1 MSDSVVKS
9 LLQGKPIKHPLHP
22 MIVHLPIGLFV
33 MSFILDVASY
43 VGHGSV
49 NLVRGSYYLMAG
61 GVAMGL
67 VASIPGFVDW
77 LDIRDDH
84 RSKGLGAWHMS
95 LNLVVLAV
103 YGVNLYARW
112 WKLDYFKCDVALC
125 VTSVVAL
132 GILFVSGYIGGMMV
146 YHDGIGVGRHRRHT
160 PKPLR
165 TIVLSAADS
174 PDGYVTVPDAQTIE
188 DGKTL
193 RLDIDGTVIALAK
206 VNGEYYAFQDFC
218 THRCGPLSEGSFQYG
233 QVMCPWHRS
242 CFDMSTGQVI
252 HGPAKVP
259 IKTYAVSII
268 DGQVRIK
275 LREGAAPAPAA
286 RSAEAHARLSE
297 RPWKLEQSEMERRAA
312 KAEPSSSQE
321 SASAR
326 SNNLV

>member
-1 MSDSVVKS
+1 MSENIAKN
-9 LLQGKPIKHPLHP
+9 LLQGKPIRHPLHP
-22 MIVHLPIGLFV
+22 MLVHLPIGLFV
-33 MSFILDVASY
+33 ISLVLDIASY
-43 VGHGSV
+43 FGHGSV
-49 NLVRGSYYLMAG
+49 NLVRGSYYMMAA

-67 VASIPGFVDW
+67 IAAFPGFVDW
-77 LDIRDDH
+77 IDIRNDH

-95 LNLVVLAV
+95 LNVVVLAI
-103 YGVNLYARW
+103 YGVELYARW
-112 WKLDYFKCDVALC
+112 WKLDDLKCDVALC

-132 GILFVSGYIGGMMV
+132 GILSVSGYIGGMMV

-174 PDGYVTVPDAQTIE
+174 PDGYVTIPDAETID

-193 RLDIDGTVIALAK
+193 RLEIDAIVIALAK

-233 QVMCPWHRS
+233 QVVCPWHRS
-242 CFDMSTGQVI
+242 SFDMSTGQVI

-268 DGQVRIK
+268 DGQVRIR
-275 LREGAAPAPAA
+275 LREAPLPEPVV
-286 RSAEAHARLSE
+286 RSAAAHARPFE
-297 RPWKLEQSEMERRAA
+297 RPWKLEASEMERRTSKTA
-312 KAEPSSSQE
+312 SSPADQPPGI
-321 SASAR
+321 AP
-326 SNNLV
+326 